1 MTENNG
7 SHSMFNDLIQALK
20 QYEHFAVISH
30 FRPDGDAIGSTL
42 AMGLLLRHLGKK
54 VQMWNAD
61 PVPQRYAFLAAAG
74 DITPLPPALP
84 AEVQVLI
91 CVDSG
96 DLKRIGNEAME
107 LFNKAPF
114 TINIDH
120 HHTNTRYATLNIVDG
135 GAAACGCII
144 HALIREMGVSLTRP
158 MAEALYTAINTDTGS
173 FQYSSTTPAVMRTAA
188 ELIEAGVDVGDINRR
203 IWQEVPATSFI
214 TQREVLNNMVVEEQ
228 GSISHY
234 SMPAGR
240 KAELGVG
247 PEDCKDLVDIIRV
260 MQGVKV
266 AVIFEDLENGLV
278 RVSLRSKDPQVDV
291 SAIAGMHGGGGH
303 CMASG
308 IRMRGPLAD
317 AREKVLNSIRAV
329 VRSLS

>member
-1 MTENNG
+1 
-7 SHSMFNDLIQALK
+7 MFTDLIQTL
-20 QYEHFAVISH
+20 QNNERFAVISH

-42 AMGLLLRHLGKK
+42 AMGMLLQSLGKK

-61 PVPQRYAFLAAAG
+61 PVPQRYAFLTGA
-74 DITPLPPALP
+74 DSIQPLPPALP
-84 AEVQVLI
+84 DDLQVLI

-107 LFNKAPF
+107 LFNKATF

-120 HHTNTRYATLNIVDG
+120 HHTNTRYAKVNVVEG

-144 HALIREMGVSLTRP
+144 LKLVHALGVELTRP
-158 MAEALYTAINTDTGS
+158 MAEALYAAISTDTGS
-173 FQYSSTTPAVMRTAA
+173 FQYSSTTPEVMRMGA

-203 IWQEVPATSFI
+203 IYQEIPPTSFI
-214 TQREVLNNMVVEEQ
+214 TQREVLNNMVLEEN
-228 GSISHY
+228 GTISHY

-266 AVIFEDLENGLV
+266 AVIFEDLENGLI

-308 IRMRGPLAD
+308 IRMRGPLSD

>member
-1 MTENNG
+1 
-7 SHSMFNDLIQALK
+7 MFTDLIQTL
-20 QYEHFAVISH
+20 QDNERFAVISH

-42 AMGLLLRHLGKK
+42 AMGLLLQSLGKK

-61 PVPQRYAFLAAAG
+61 PVPRRYDFLTG
-74 DITPLPPALP
+74 VDLIQPLPPALP
-84 AEVQVLI
+84 DDLQVLI

-107 LFNKAPF
+107 LFNKAAF

-120 HHTNTRYATLNIVDG
+120 HHTNTRYAKVNVVEG

-144 HALIREMGVSLTRP
+144 LKLVHALGVELTRP
-158 MAEALYTAINTDTGS
+158 MAEALYAAISTDTGS
-173 FQYSSTTPAVMRTAA
+173 FQYSSTTPEVMRMAA
-188 ELIEAGVDVGDINRR
+188 ELMEVGVDVGDINRR
-203 IWQEVPATSFI
+203 IYQEIPPTSFI
-214 TQREVLNNMVVEEQ
+214 TQREVLNNMVVEEN
-228 GSISHY
+228 GTISHY

-247 PEDCKDLVDIIRV
+247 LEDCKDLVDIIRV

-266 AVIFEDLENGLV
+266 AVIFEDLENGLI

-308 IRMRGPLAD
+308 IRMRGPLSE

>member
-1 MTENNG
+1 
-7 SHSMFNDLIQALK
+7 MFTDLIQTL
-20 QYEHFAVISH
+20 QDNERFAVISH

-42 AMGLLLRHLGKK
+42 AMGLLLQSLGKK

-61 PVPQRYAFLAAAG
+61 PVPQRYDFLTGA
-74 DITPLPPALP
+74 DLIQPLPPALP
-84 AEVQVLI
+84 DDLQVLI

-120 HHTNTRYATLNIVDG
+120 HHTNTRYAKVNVVEG

-144 HALIREMGVSLTRP
+144 LKLVHALGVELTRP
-158 MAEALYTAINTDTGS
+158 MADALYAAISTDTGS
-173 FQYSSTTPAVMRTAA
+173 FQYSSTTPEVMRMAA
-188 ELIEAGVDVGDINRR
+188 ELMEVGVDVGDINRR
-203 IWQEVPATSFI
+203 IYQEIPPTSFI
-214 TQREVLNNMVVEEQ
+214 TQREVLNNMVVEEN
-228 GSISHY
+228 GTISHY

-247 PEDCKDLVDIIRV
+247 LEDCKDLVDIIRV

-266 AVIFEDLENGLV
+266 AVIFEDLENGLI

-308 IRMRGPLAD
+308 IRMRGPLSE

>member
-1 MTENNG
+1 MKYTE
-7 SHSMFNDLIQALK
+7 LCQAI
-20 QYEHFAVISH
+20 HRHHNFVVISH

-42 AMGLLLRHLGKK
+42 ALGLALRALGKN
-54 VQMWNAD
+54 VQMWNED
-61 PVPQRYAFLAAAG
+61 PAPSRFSFLEG
-74 DITPLPPALP
+74 SQDILPVPPALP
-84 AEVQVLI
+84 EGTDCFI
-91 CVDSG
+91 CVDTADS
-96 DLKRIGNEAME
+96 KRIGDVAMKRLQE
-107 LFNKAPF
+107 APF
-114 TINIDH
+114 SVNIDH
-120 HHTNTRYATLNIVDG
+120 HASNLRYAHLNVVEG
-135 GAAACGCII
+135 NAAACGCMIAGII
-144 HALIREMGVSLTRP
+144 AELGVTLTQP
-158 MAEALYTAINTDTGS
+158 MAAALYAAISTDTGS
-173 FQYSSTTPAVMRTAA
+173 FQFSSTTPEVMR
-188 ELIEAGVDVGDINRR
+188 LIADLMETGLDVGDINKR
-203 IWQEVPATSFI
+203 IWMESPLTVYAMQK
-214 TQREVLNNMVVEEQ
+214 EVLNNMVIEEN
-228 GSISHY
+228 GTISHY

-247 PEDCKDLVDIIRV
+247 LEDCKDLVDIIRV

-308 IRMRGPLAD
+308 IRMRGPLSE